1 MRIIAISGSPRGH
14 LSNTRRLAE
23 RVLEGAEAAGAD
35 VELADLGEMNLVY
48 CTACQVCHVSGKC
61 VKEDDFEPL
70 RVKMLEAD
78 GIVLASPV
86 YFNSVTAQ
94 LKTILDRLA
103 DVMHCQLFLG
113 KYGCSVATA
122 GSPESDL
129 GITYMNE
136 LLTRFGCNVVGGV
149 GASPAIPGSLEAAEK
164 AAVELGRDLVQA
176 IREGRTYPE
185 QEKIHEQMHERF
197 RRLISFNKENWPY
210 EYDYWASRN
219 WL

>member
-1 MRIIAISGSPRGH
+1 MQILAITGSPRGH

-23 RVLEGAEAAGAD
+23 RVLEGAETAGAG
-35 VELADLGEMNLVY
+35 VELVDLAEMNLVY
-48 CTACQVCHVSGKC
+48 CTACAVCHVTGKC
-61 VKEDDFEPL
+61 NKQDDFEPL

-86 YFNSVTAQ
+86 YFSSVTAQ

-122 GSPESDL
+122 GSSESAL

-136 LLTRFGCNVVGGV
+136 LLVRFGCNVVGGV
-149 GASPAIPGSLEAAEK
+149 GASANVPGELEIAERS
-164 AAVELGRDLVQA
+164 AVELGRDLVQA
-176 IREGRTYPE
+176 IHEKRAYPE
-185 QEKIHEQMHERF
+185 QEVVHEQMHERF
-197 RRLISFNKENWPY
+197 KRLITLNKDNWPY
-210 EYDYWASRN
+210 EYDYWTGTV
-219 WL
+219 